1 MHLVESPCR
10 EVLFTDI
17 EIEHPTVAKHE
28 FEIVFLNGEKLRSC
42 YLSDNPVVFFLRLL
56 HQDHDFIMR
65 HVRRLIPIST
75 HIPRVG
81 DDRHG
86 QVRDDGQP
94 QFQSTSPAWGM
105 TAILHELI
113 PFQYCLSIAFADFF
127 RSMHLPFFYIGGFSS
142 GFVVFP
148 CANGAGF
155 S

>member
-65 HVRRLIPIST
+65 HVRRLIPISI

-81 DDRHG
+81 DDKFIDAAG
-86 QVRDDGQP
+86 DE
-94 QFQSTSPAWGM
+94 
-105 TAILHELI
+105 II
-113 PFQYCLSIAFADFF
+113 DFNPHPP
-127 RSMHLPFFYIGGFSS
+127 RGG
-142 GFVVFP
+142 
-148 CANGAGF
+148 
-155 S
+155 

>member
-81 DDRHG
+81 DDAIRYPVY
-86 QVRDDGQP
+86 VRSFK
-94 QFQSTSPAWGM
+94 FQSTSPAWGM
-105 TAILHELI
+105 TSGYFTSYEGGTVSIHI
-113 PFQYCLSIAFADFF
+113 PRVGDDIENAAKASPATGFNPHPP
-127 RSMHLPFFYIGGFSS
+127 RGG
-142 GFVVFP
+142 
-148 CANGAGF
+148 
-155 S
+155 

>member
-81 DDRHG
+81 DDAIRYPVY
-86 QVRDDGQP
+86 VRSFK
-94 QFQSTSPAWGM
+94 FQSTSPAWGM
-105 TAILHELI
+105 T
-113 PFQYCLSIAFADFF
+113 
-127 RSMHLPFFYIGGFSS
+127 G
-142 GFVVFP
+142 
-148 CANGAGF
+148 
-155 S
+155 